1 MDKNRQSN
9 ERWSTSDEI
18 KFLDGLGTW
27 RVRPGNR
34 EKLIRNY
41 KASMKQRKNWD
52 FIIVGEVIEHLKAIA
67 I

>member
-1 MDKNRQSN
+1 MGKNRQSN
-9 ERWSTSDEI
+9 ERWSTNDEM

-27 RVRPGNR
+27 RVRPGDR

-41 KASMKQRKNWD
+41 KVSIRQRKDWD
-52 FIIVGEVIEHLKAIA
+52 FIIVGEVIEYLKGIA